1 VQAALIVA
9 NEEEKTAATPLLAD
23 RYQIYAL
30 GEDADFAGRSV
41 LIWPNGHD
49 LSELAQTI
57 AKLPRESGQS
67 VKLLPGDK
75 QPSDFTQYDD
85 LIQWARQHVRPV
97 EPDSPALA
105 VCGEP
110 THSPVADPEAPPPPG
125 DPSGLAPADDYP
137 DAGEP
142 DLEPPPDFPA
152 FIDDPDGDREAYIVP
167 HLTWAEPLD
176 LTSSLYRG
184 RKFAKGM
191 VPEVIEAY
199 ASEESRRLGTDMGI
213 SVLSALAACSGL
225 ASDHIKLQVHYLDP
239 RWLVRPCIW
248 CVSVGGPSTGKTPAI
263 EAPMHIVKDMDAEL
277 GYENVRKL
285 KNYAYAMKQY
295 AIVEAEALRNK
306 QPRPEEPEEPTLFE
320 LWFEKGTT
328 EGLREKLHYNTRGLI
343 WYREEVSG
351 AIAEFDRYSPG
362 KKGGSGDRQ
371 LFLQLFDGGAS
382 KISLANNRQIIV
394 KNWSA
399 AINGGI
405 QPTAVIKYLGDL
417 QDDGLLQRML
427 ICMARKKNPGRDSEP
442 NYAPEHALRKV
453 LHTLVEHHG
462 DCIVR
467 MSPEAAEIREK
478 FVRHIAMLIKYEENP
493 SLASHMGK
501 WEGYCSRLMLL
512 YHLIDLAAQGQ
523 QPGPNERIS
532 AKTAQQVV
540 DFFMQWQLSHVQEFW
555 NELMSER
562 VERSF
567 AQEIARDI
575 LYFSDRQEWALRD
588 FYKNHP
594 RWGKMKPWERKE
606 AINTLI
612 LSEWLTPK
620 GSKKNSDGMY
630 THYLRNPLVI
640 SRFAEEAEEEKRARE
655 ERRAQMQA
663 LRAEFEES

>member
-1 VQAALIVA
+1 MIAALIVA
-9 NEEEKTAATPLLAD
+9 NEEEKAAAAPLLGEKYA
-23 RYQIYAL
+23 IYCI

-85 LIQWARQHVRPV
+85 LIQWAKQHVRPV
-97 EPDSPALA
+97 EPNSPALA

-125 DPSGLAPADDYP
+125 DVSGLAPADDYP

-152 FIDDPDGDREAYIVP
+152 FIDDPDGEREAYIVP

-213 SVLSALAACSGL
+213 SVLSALAACSGF
-225 ASDHIKLQVHYLDP
+225 ASDHIKLQVHYRDP

-248 CVSVGGPSTGKTPAI
+248 CLPIGESSAGKTPAI
-263 EAPMHIVKDMDAEL
+263 QGPMLIVQKMDAEL
-277 GYENVRKL
+277 GRENVEKL
-285 KNYAYAMKQY
+285 EAYNYAMKQY
-295 AIVEAEALRNK
+295 AIAEAEALKNK
-306 QPRPEEPEEPTLFE
+306 QPKPESPPKPDLKDV
-320 LWFEKGTT
+320 WFEKGTM
-328 EGLREKLHYNTRGLI
+328 EGLRDMLSYTTRGVL
-343 WYREEVSG
+343 WYREELAG
-351 AIAEFDRYSPG
+351 AIAEFDRYNAG

-371 LFLQLFDGGAS
+371 LFLQLFDGGPS
-382 KISLANNRQIIV
+382 KIVLSKYQQTV
-394 KNWSA
+394 VENWSA
-399 AINGGI
+399 TLLGGTQPSAI
-405 QPTAVIKYLGDL
+405 IKYCGDL
-417 QDDGLLQRML
+417 QGDGLLQRTL
-427 ICMARKKNPGRDSEP
+427 ICMARDKRPGLDETP
-442 NYAPEHALRKV
+442 NYAPEQAFRKV
-453 LHTLVEHHG
+453 LRTLFEHHG
-462 DCIVR
+462 ECVVK
-467 MSPEAAEIREK
+467 MSEEAAAIREK
-478 FVRHIAMLIKYEENP
+478 FVRHVALLIKYEQNP
-493 SLASHMGK
+493 NLASHMGK

-663 LRAEFEES
+663 MRAEFEES